1 MAVSVVLLKLGPNE
15 IQLLVYYVYKAMLLA
30 KQKYTLPEKVVLALR
45 LALKKLR
52 PYFQAHQ
59 VNVLID
65 VPFRAILHK
74 PELLGD

>member
-1 MAVSVVLLKLGPNE
+1 
-15 IQLLVYYVYKAMLLA
+15 MLLA
-30 KQKYTLPEKVVLALR
+30 KQKYTLLEKVVLALR
-45 LALKKLR
+45 MALKKLR

-65 VPFRAILHK
+65 VPLRAILHK